1 MELALPVVC
10 YRFGVVCPASAGFN
24 HARWRTRRRSLISSR
39 RPASVVG
46 AAAGG
51 ADSGKYRRCSPAGA
65 GVGSSAA
72 LGVRTG
78 GRGEWKG
85 RGGMALESTSSRRPD
100 REVGVVSANE
110 LLCLGFWV
118 WPS

>member
-10 YRFGVVCPASAGFN
+10 YRFGVVCPALAGFN

-51 ADSGKYRRCSPAGA
+51 ADSGKYRRCSPDGA

-78 GRGEWKG
+78 GREEWKG
-85 RGGMALESTSSRRPD
+85 RGVRRWKVQVQGD
-100 REVGVVSANE
+100 QTEKSD
-110 LLCLGFWV
+110 
-118 WPS
+118 